1 MRSNHF
7 IVAALASALAAAAP
21 APPPAEVAAPSAEAP
36 SAGFVG
42 SWEGEAETKL
52 WPLFLNLRIDR
63 AEGGL
68 AGTLAVLG
76 QEVKLEQGPT
86 PPGVVELRTGTGEGA
101 LSIEGRLQGGMLV
114 GRLKQGKDVLP
125 FALRAIRAYPP
136 AADRI
141 ERWRQDLDTLR
152 QRFLPVDR
160 SFSPAE
166 RALFVERIEAI
177 ERDLPGLGDA
187 QVTMRI
193 AAALATAGNAHTRL
207 YILRNRTELRR
218 LPIRLWWFG
227 DGLRVVRATAAHR
240 GLLGCRVAHIAGL
253 DPRVARDMVAPAF
266 AGSPGWTDYMSVY
279 ALTSPEAL
287 HGMGVTPGPDRA
299 EFGFADCEAG
309 AARRSLEPLP
319 LARSTKPLEAWW
331 DLSPKR
337 EPAAQGWTHALA
349 GRPLPLYLKN
359 PNDHYWSEFEPG
371 SGLLYVQYNRSA
383 EMKDKPLA
391 AFADA
396 VAAEFERRKVRALV
410 VDLRFN
416 TGGNL
421 NLATPMMKRL
431 ETLSRGI
438 PRFVVTGRAT
448 FSAGISHVAFW
459 REAGNV
465 TLVGEPVGDEMDFW
479 AEGGNIILP
488 NSGLAAHFANG
499 AHSYSSAPC
508 PTRVPCLDMKAP
520 PVRPDLPVAASW
532 ADYVSGRDPALD
544 SVLARLGARR

>member
-1 MRSNHF
+1 MSGRHF
-7 IVAALASALAAAAP
+7 TVAALAGALAATAPPAAP
-21 APPPAEVAAPSAEAP
+21 APAIATEEQA
-36 SAGFVG
+36 AGFAG
-42 SWEGEAETKL
+42 SWEGEAETEM
-52 WPLFLNLRIDR
+52 WPLFLNLRIER
-63 AEGGL
+63 TAGGF

-76 QEVKLEQGPT
+76 QEVKLEQGPAAADLIR
-86 PPGVVELRTGTGEGA
+86 LRSGTEEGA
-101 LSIEGRLQGGMLV
+101 LTIEGRLQGGQLV
-114 GRLKQGKDVLP
+114 GRLTQGKDVLP
-125 FALRAIRAYPP
+125 FALRPIRSYPP
-136 AADRI
+136 PADRL

-160 SFSPAE
+160 SFSRAE
-166 RALFVERIEAI
+166 RALFLERIAAI
-177 ERDLPGLGDA
+177 EQDLPRLGDA

-218 LPIRLWWFG
+218 LPIRLWWFS
-227 DGLRVVRATAAHR
+227 DGLRVVRATASNQ

-253 DPRVARDMVAPAF
+253 DPRIARDMVAPAF

-287 HGMGVTPGPDRA
+287 YGMGVTPA
-299 EFGFADCEAG
+299 LETVEFGFSDCTAAT
-309 AARRSLEPLP
+309 AARRLEPLP
-319 LARSTKPLEAWW
+319 LARSAKALEAWW

-337 EPAAQGWTHALA
+337 EPAAEGWSHVLA
-349 GRPLPLYLKN
+349 GARALPLYLRN
-359 PNDHYWSEFEPG
+359 PNDHYWSEFVPAN
-371 SGLLYVQYNRSA
+371 GLLYVQYNRSA
-383 EMKDKPLA
+383 EMEGKPIA

-396 VAAEFERRKVRALV
+396 LAAEFEAGKVRALA

-421 NLATPMMKRL
+421 NLATAMMKRL

-438 PRFVVTGRAT
+438 PRFVITGRAT

-499 AHSYSSAPC
+499 AHSYSAAPC
-508 PTRVPCLDMKAP
+508 PSPVPCLDMNAP
-520 PVRPDLPVAASW
+520 SIRPDVPVAASW
-532 ADYVSGRDPALD
+532 ADYRYGRDPALD
-544 SVLARLGARR
+544 PVLARLAARR